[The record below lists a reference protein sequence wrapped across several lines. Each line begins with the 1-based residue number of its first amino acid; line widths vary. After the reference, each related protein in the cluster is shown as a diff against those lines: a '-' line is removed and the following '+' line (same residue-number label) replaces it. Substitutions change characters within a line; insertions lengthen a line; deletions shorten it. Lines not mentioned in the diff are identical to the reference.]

1 MPKLIITR
9 GYPDTGIS
17 HYAQQWVEEEPDNR
31 IEINHSQIQQSLQL
45 SCPFQEN
52 TIDNIATLLMND
64 AALKEKDIIVSNLNL
79 KERPVKQLVKWA
91 LKHNYEPIIKDFVLD
106 KDVLLSRANDQNNMR
121 DLVNRY
127 PVQQWRSL
135 EQILELLGKDKVFE
149 PYRNDPMNPKTII
162 VDIDGTL
169 AHHNEKI
176 RSPFE
181 FDKVGLDDVDPV
193 IRQLVRD
200 SYDNGYHIIILTG
213 RSTSCEKDTVA
224 WLEKHDVPYHH
235 LYMRSRGDRRAD
247 WLVKDSIIRE
257 YIQDNYYVEYC
268 LEDRDQVVQ
277 HNRSMGYKV
286 FQVENGDF

>member
-1 MPKLIITR
+1 MSK
-9 GYPDTGIS
+9 
-17 HYAQQWVEEEPDNR
+17 
-31 IEINHSQIQQSLQL
+31 IQQSLQL
-45 SCPFQEN
+45 AYKFQEN
-52 TIDNIATLLMND
+52 TIDSIATLLMND

-106 KDVLLSRANDQNNMR
+106 KDTLLSRANDHNNMR

-135 EQILELLGKDKVFE
+135 EQILELLGKDKEFE
-149 PYRNDPMNPKTII
+149 PYHNDPMNPKSII

-181 FDKVGLDDVDPV
+181 FDKVGLDEVDPV
-193 IRQLVRD
+193 VRQLVRD

-213 RSTSCEKDTVA
+213 RSTSCEKDTVE

-247 WLVKDSIIRE
+247 WLVKDSIIRKH
-257 YIQDNYYVEYC
+257 IQDNYYVEYC

>member
-17 HYAQQWVEEEPDNR
+17 EYAQQWVQEEPNNR

-52 TIDNIATLLMND
+52 TIDSIATLLMND

-91 LKHNYEPIIKDFVLD
+91 LKHNYEPIIKDFIID
-106 KDVLLSRANDQNNMR
+106 KDILLSRANDNDNLR
-121 DLVNRY
+121 DLMNRY

-135 EQILELLGKDKVFE
+135 EQILELLGKDKEFE
-149 PYRNDPMNPKTII
+149 PYRNDPMNPKSII

-181 FDKVGLDDVDPV
+181 FDKVGLDEVDTI

-213 RSTSCEKDTVA
+213 RSTSCEKDTVE

-257 YIQDNYYVEYC
+257 HIQDNYYVEYC